1 LPVRQWKK
9 SARRLNYKQYNI
21 DALAPLRPILSVI
34 KMTMDYAIKLDIF
47 EGPLDLLLYL
57 IKKNEIDIYNIP
69 IALVTEQYL
78 QYLKMIKA
86 LNLDLAGEYLVMAS
100 TLIHIKSKMLLPVP
114 EESPEEETEEDPRA
128 ELVKQLLE
136 YKSFKEAAAAL
147 EMRPLLERDVFT
159 RSAPIN
165 DYAEEPAEGEDE
177 LMEVSIFELIEAF
190 HQLISRLDKK
200 ELLEIDLE
208 KISLTD
214 IINEIMEKVNQEKN
228 LTFEELLGEK
238 INRRRIIYTFLAILE
253 LIKMRMIKA
262 YQTSVFGVIRIFPA
276 VES

>member
-1 LPVRQWKK
+1 LTDETT
-9 SARRLNYKQYNI
+9 N
-21 DALAPLRPILSVI
+21 
-34 KMTMDYAIKLDIF
+34 YAIKLDIF

-69 IALVTEQYL
+69 VALVTEQYL
-78 QYLKMIKA
+78 QYLKIIKS

-100 TLIHIKSKMLLPVP
+100 TLIHIKSRMLLPVP
-114 EESPEEETEEDPRA
+114 EEPTDEEAEEDPRA

-136 YKSFKEAAAAL
+136 YQSFKEAAADL
-147 EMRPLLERDVFT
+147 QKRPLLERDVFT
-159 RSAPIN
+159 RSAPITDESEKAN
-165 DYAEEPAEGEDE
+165 EDDE

-190 HQLISRLDKK
+190 HRLVLRTDKK

-208 KISLTD
+208 KISITD
-214 IINEIMEKVNQEKN
+214 IINDVMERLTREKN

-238 INRRRIIYTFLAILE
+238 IDRRRIIYTFLAILE
-253 LIKMRMIKA
+253 LIKMKMVKA
-262 YQTSVFGVIRIFPA
+262 YQTSAFGVIRVFPA